1 MTERKRYTKAFK
13 LDAISLV
20 QDQGYKQ
27 SEAAKSLGIKAP
39 MLSRW
44 IKESDDEQAFRGNGK
59 LTAEPLEIRLLKN
72 KVKSLEMDREIL
84 KNCPLFSPAP

>member
-1 MTERKRYTKAFK
+1 MRLA
-13 LDAISLV
+13 LV

-27 SEAAKSLGIKAP
+27 SEAAESLGIQAQ

-44 IKESDDEQAFRGNGK
+44 IKESGDEHAFRGNGK
-59 LTAEPLEIRLLKN
+59 PTAEQLEIRTLKA
-72 KVKSLEMDREIL
+72 KVKRLEMEREIL